1 MTNASNGGD
10 DKAKAR
16 ELFDQMGL
24 GRYPEPTGDEF
35 DVFNAIAGDVQWP
48 MTWVGGELDTKTK
61 SFCSISALIA
71 TGRPQ
76 VQQHIRA
83 ALAIGATR
91 QEIADVITHVAFYSG
106 FPAAG
111 NAMRAAKEVF
121 AELDQ
126 AAAKE

>member
-1 MTNASNGGD
+1 MSDTSGVG
-10 DKAKAR
+10 KAQAR
-16 ELFDQMGL
+16 QLYERMGL
-24 GRYPEPTGDEF
+24 GQYPEPAGDEF
-35 DVFNAIAGDVQWP
+35 DVFNLIAGDVQWP

-76 VQQHIRA
+76 VQNHIRA

-121 AELDQ
+121 AELDRE
-126 AAAKE
+126 ANGE

>member
-1 MTNASNGGD
+1 MTDATREGDEFAS
-10 DKAKAR
+10 AR
-16 ELFDQMGL
+16 QLYERMGL
-24 GRYPEPTGDEF
+24 GQYPEPTGDEF

-48 MTWVGGELDTKTK
+48 MVWIGGELDTKTK

-76 VQQHIRA
+76 VQNHIRA

-111 NAMRAAKEVF
+111 NAVRAAKEVF
-121 AELDQ
+121 AELDRE
-126 AAAKE
+126 AAG